1 MLKLGQITLDM
12 PFFQAPL
19 SGYSDGAMCRLS
31 RKFGAPLTFAGV
43 ALAKS
48 VIHPAVRKKLINSP
62 DSYARPVGAQIL
74 GSEAKVMAAAA
85 AELEKIGYDI
95 IDLNFA
101 CPVPKVLRRGRG
113 GFLMQKPDIVKQ
125 IYQQVRGE
133 VKCPV
138 MIKLRAGF
146 DSNRESKDNLMQIC
160 ADADDAAV
168 DAVTIH
174 GRTVTQRYSKKAD
187 WSVVADIK
195 KKFPRLT
202 VIGSGDLLSG
212 QAAFDA
218 FNASGVDGVLI
229 ARGAIGNPWIFK
241 ELRAL
246 FEGRTAITPPTVAEQ
261 GAIML
266 EHFEMVSRA
275 RPAGKAVG
283 YFRKFAA
290 SYCKRHPQRKHAQA
304 DLMAATTTAQVIGA
318 IEKWY

>member
-1 MLKLGQITLDM
+1 MLKLGQITLDV

-19 SGYSDGAMCRLS
+19 SGYTDGAMCSLS
-31 RKFGAPLTFAGV
+31 RKFGVPLTFAGV
-43 ALAKS
+43 VLAKS
-48 VIHPAVRKKLINSP
+48 VMHPAVRKKLINSP
-62 DSYARPVGAQIL
+62 DSYTRPVGAQIL

-113 GFLMQKPDIVKQ
+113 GFLIQKPDIVKR
-125 IYQQVRGE
+125 IYQQVRNT

-138 MIKLRAGF
+138 TIKLRAGF
-146 DSNRESKDNLMQIC
+146 DSSRESRDNLMRIC
-160 ADADDAAV
+160 ADAEDAAV

-174 GRTVTQRYSKKAD
+174 GRTVIQRYSKKAN
-187 WSVVADIK
+187 WSIIADIK
-195 KKFPRLT
+195 KIFPRLT

-212 QAAFDA
+212 QAAFEA

-229 ARGAIGNPWIFK
+229 ARGAIGNPWIFE

-246 FEGRTAITPPTVAEQ
+246 FEGRGTITAPTIAEQ

-266 EHFEMVSRA
+266 EHFEMISKSR
-275 RPAGKAVG
+275 PTGKAVG

-290 SYCKRHPQRKHAQA
+290 SYCKRHRQRKHAQA
-304 DLMAATTTAQVIGA
+304 DLMAATTSQQVISA